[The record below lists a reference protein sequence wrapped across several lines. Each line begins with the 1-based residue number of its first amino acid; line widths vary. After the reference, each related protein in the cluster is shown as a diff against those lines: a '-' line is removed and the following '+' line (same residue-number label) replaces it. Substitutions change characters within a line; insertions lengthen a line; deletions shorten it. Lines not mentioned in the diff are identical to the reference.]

1 MISSISRINR
11 LQFEDDNILFLRRI
25 FFQVKYK
32 CTHADT
38 CWPEFVKRVRG
49 SPGVFGSFDKFN
61 EIFFCFFVF
70 NNDEMELVIKVKFSS
85 YDFLI
90 LFFSQH
96 VLMIS
101 FVSLVS
107 IRICF
112 YHESRLILDCPNPPK
127 QISQQQCLGVRY
139 QWPCLS
145 GMHVVFHGDRPSAQK
160 SSKASASG
168 EGGRGAQICLV

>member
-1 MISSISRINR
+1 M
-11 LQFEDDNILFLRRI
+11 
-25 FFQVKYK
+25 
-32 CTHADT
+32 
-38 CWPEFVKRVRG
+38 
-49 SPGVFGSFDKFN
+49 
-61 EIFFCFFVF
+61 FFVF
-70 NNDEMELVIKVKFSS
+70 NNDEMELVIKVKFFS

-127 QISQQQCLGVRY
+127 QISQQIFAFSVWVYVTNGPVYQGCMSFFMGTGHLRRNPVRL
-139 QWPCLS
+139 QP
-145 GMHVVFHGDRPSAQK
+145 V
-160 SSKASASG
+160 
-168 EGGRGAQICLV
+168 GRGAGGLRYVLCNGSRGTMNI